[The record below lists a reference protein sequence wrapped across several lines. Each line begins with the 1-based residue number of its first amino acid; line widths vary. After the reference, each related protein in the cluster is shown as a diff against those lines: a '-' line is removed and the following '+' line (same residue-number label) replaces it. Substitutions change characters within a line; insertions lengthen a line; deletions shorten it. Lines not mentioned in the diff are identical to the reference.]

1 MRLTRR
7 DFCKAA
13 LALPI
18 GSALAH
24 YEALAAPARGQVKIT
39 AVKCLRLN
47 PRRRGTSQGLIKVET
62 DAGLVGYGPGVA
74 GPDARAAIASI
85 ANNPGIGLIGKDPLA
100 IRVHFHNMFY
110 ARSQRERYIRVCSGI
125 DMALW
130 DLAGKILDA
139 PVSRLLGGNFR
150 SEIDTYSH
158 LMPPDRSLSLE
169 EAQKDYL
176 SPEKWKQRAQ
186 LLKGGSSA
194 KSGDFGGLDY
204 KGGFRAF
211 KIDIHPSILASNGV
225 FRPDIGP
232 QIASQVRRVFE
243 LAREALGP
251 DYDIIV
257 HGHNELD
264 TPSAIKVAEA
274 VEGIKP
280 LWYEDP
286 LPPLFSESW
295 MALRRSSRV
304 PIMTGENIV
313 LVEEALPFLQN
324 QAVDCLQPDL
334 VQSGGIT
341 GVKIIADMAAVYRT
355 PIALHSVGG
364 YALNLASQQFA
375 ASVFNCPRIE
385 CRPWFDEAPEAAG
398 NIPVVKNGR
407 MQVASLPG
415 LGILLNDEYMKA
427 NLADGETWWG

>member
-1 MRLTRR
+1 MQITRR
-7 DFCKAA
+7 TFCKTA

-24 YEALAAPARGQVKIT
+24 YEALAAPARNQVKIT
-39 AVKCLRLN
+39 AIKAIRLN
-47 PRRRGTSQGLIKVET
+47 QRRRGTSQGLIKVET
-62 DAGLVGYGPGVA
+62 DAGLVGYGPGMA
-74 GPDARAAIASI
+74 GPDARAAIAAI
-85 ANNPGIGLIGKDPLA
+85 AGSPDTGLIGKDPLA

-130 DLAGKILDA
+130 DLAGKILDT

-150 SEIDTYSH
+150 PEIDTYSH
-158 LMPPDRSLSLE
+158 LLPPSRDLSLVEAQNDYLNKANWQKRAQELKSLS
-169 EAQKDYL
+169 
-176 SPEKWKQRAQ
+176 
-186 LLKGGSSA
+186 
-194 KSGDFGGLDY
+194 
-204 KGGFRAF
+204 GGFRAF
-211 KIDIHPSILASNGV
+211 KIDIHPSILARNGE
-225 FRPDIGP
+225 FTPDIGP
-232 QIASQVRRVFE
+232 QTASKVQQVFT

-257 HGHNELD
+257 HCHNELD
-264 TPSAIKVAEA
+264 VTSAIKVAQA

-280 LWYEDP
+280 LWFEDP
-286 LPPLFSESW
+286 LSPAFSESW
-295 MALRRSSRV
+295 VALRRTSRV

-313 LVEEALPFLQN
+313 LAEGAMPFLQN

-334 VQSGGIT
+334 INSGGIT
-341 GVKIIADMAAVYRT
+341 GTKIIADMAAVYRT
-355 PIALHSVGG
+355 PISLHNVSG

-407 MQVASLPG
+407 MQVAALPG
-415 LGILLNDEYMKA
+415 LGILLNDDYMKS
-427 NLADGETWWG
+427 NLAEDEPWWG

>member
-1 MRLTRR
+1 VRITRR
-7 DFCKAA
+7 NFCKTA

-24 YEALAAPARGQVKIT
+24 YEAVAAPARGQVKIT
-39 AVKCLRLN
+39 AVKALRLN
-47 PRRRGTSQGLIKVET
+47 ARRRGTSQGLIKVET
-62 DAGLVGYGPGVA
+62 DSGLVGYGPGIA
-74 GPDARAAIASI
+74 GADARAAIASI
-85 ANNPGIGLIGKDPLA
+85 AGNPDTGLIGKDPLA

-130 DLAGKILDA
+130 DLAGKILDT

-158 LMPPDRSLSLE
+158 LMPPDRNLSPE
-169 EAQKDYL
+169 EAQNDYL
-176 SPEKWKQRAQ
+176 SRDKWRERAQ
-186 LLKGGSSA
+186 LLKGSSSSQ
-194 KSGDFGGLDY
+194 SGDFGGLNY

-211 KIDIHPSILASNGV
+211 KIDIHPSIGARNGQ
-225 FRPDIGP
+225 FTPDIGP
-232 QIASQVRRVFE
+232 QTASKVKQVFS

-251 DYDIIV
+251 DYGIIV
-257 HGHNELD
+257 HCHNELD
-264 TPSAIKVAEA
+264 VPSAIKIAQA
-274 VEGIKP
+274 VEDIKP

-286 LPPLFSESW
+286 LAPAFSESW
-295 MALRRSSRV
+295 MALRRSTNV
-304 PIMTGENIV
+304 PIMTGENII
-313 LVEEALPFLQN
+313 LVEEAMPFLKN

-334 VQSGGIT
+334 INSGGIT
-341 GVKIIADMAAVYRT
+341 GTKIIADMAAAYRT
-355 PIALHSVGG
+355 PIALHNVSG

-398 NIPVVKNGR
+398 NIPAVKNGR
-407 MQVASLPG
+407 MQVHSLPG
-415 LGILLNDEYMKA
+415 LGILLNDDYMKA
-427 NLADGETWWG
+427 NLAEGETWWG